1 MSTIKVN
8 GKEIETP
15 YSLGLRVLN
24 SYLPG
29 DPVLH
34 TRGLSIDLITHNNN
48 LKIEYTAAL
57 PRQGA
62 YSEPKKETI
71 KLTPKDGEY
80 TLTLTIKKGKCNI
93 TKYVK
98 GGKRETTR
106 VKTELDSILKTLEDL
121 IEESEY
127 EED

>member
-8 GKEIETP
+8 GKEIETT

-24 SYLPG
+24 RYLSG
-29 DPVLH
+29 DPILH
-34 TRGLSIDLITHNNN
+34 TRGLSVDSIAHNNNN

-127 EED
+127 EE